1 MSEIPEHLK
10 ALYRQL
16 LALPASP
23 PPSPW
28 RLAATHAVGG
38 LTDVGFADSSDLLLV
53 ISVSRGL
60 FDCVTGE
67 RIARDPS
74 EDFDYDTSNLL
85 AFGIGPLAERS
96 IRTAGLHGG
105 GLAFRTWDGWGLD
118 LFTLAWPVGS
128 LFLTPPGHWIYGPAF
143 NMPGTTAKLVTE
155 PEIRAFGFS
164 PTGRSFIIATSS
176 DLSIFNRD
184 T

>member
-1 MSEIPEHLK
+1 MSEIPDHLK

-53 ISVSRGL
+53 ISSSRGL
-60 FDCVTGE
+60 FDCATGE

-74 EDFDYDTSNLL
+74 EDFDHDTSNLL
-85 AFGIGPLAERS
+85 AFGIGPLAEHC

-105 GLAFRTWDGWGLD
+105 GLAFSTPDGWSLN
-118 LFTLAWPVGS
+118 LFTLAWPASS

-143 NMPGTTAKLVTE
+143 NKPGTTTKLATDS
-155 PEIRAFGFS
+155 EIRAFGFS
-164 PTGRSFIIATSS
+164 PTGRAFIIATSS
-176 DLSIFNRD
+176 DLSIFNRNA
-184 T
+184 